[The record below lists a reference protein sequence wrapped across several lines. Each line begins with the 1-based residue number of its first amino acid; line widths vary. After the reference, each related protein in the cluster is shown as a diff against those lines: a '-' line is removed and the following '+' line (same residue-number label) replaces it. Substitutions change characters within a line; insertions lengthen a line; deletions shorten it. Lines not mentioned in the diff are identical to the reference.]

1 MAKKVFKD
9 KIIKDVAYAVAEERW
24 LDRNTYLVVFQD
36 MTDVDADTF
45 HLEAEYHKDE
55 DNIVFTRC
63 YEDEVIDANDFVSPC
78 FKKQI
83 EEYILKQVGVIGE
96 NYTIMNTSVEVKLK
110 LAIPLDMAVN
120 EYEEY
125 LNSLWVEVNRLV
137 PTDKE
142 ELINK
147 VKVLEIKV

>member
-1 MAKKVFKD
+1 MVMKVFKS
-9 KIIKDVAYAVAEERW
+9 KTIKDIVYKVANEYW
-24 LDRNTYLVVFQD
+24 LDGNTYVILFQE
-36 MTDVDADTF
+36 MVDDDGDTF
-45 HLEAEYHKDE
+45 YLETEYHKDE
-55 DNIVFTRC
+55 ERVTYTRV
-63 YEDEVIDANDFVSPC
+63 YKNELVDGAAFVSPC

-96 NYTIMNTSVEVKLK
+96 NYTIVNASVEVKLK
-110 LAIPLDMAVN
+110 LAIPLDMTVN

-125 LNSLWVEVNRLV
+125 LNSLCVEVNRIV

-142 ELINK
+142 ELDNK